1 MGSVDYFLKIDGI
14 DGESMD
20 AKHSNE
26 IEVITWN
33 WSESQTGT
41 MGQGG
46 GGGAGKVS
54 MQDFAFTMYTCKA
67 SPKLLLHCANG
78 KHIPKATLIGRKAGE
93 QQQEYLKIEFSDF
106 LVSHFST
113 GGSGSDIRPV
123 DNIAFNFSK
132 IEYEY
137 KAQKK
142 DGTLDGP
149 IKAGW
154 DLKQNQKI

>member
-1 MGSVDYFLKIDGI
+1 MGAVDYFLKIEGI
-14 DGESMD
+14 EGESQD
-20 AKHSNE
+20 AKHPNE

-67 SPKLLLHCANG
+67 SPKLLQHCASG
-78 KHIPKATLIGRKAGE
+78 KHVPSAILIGRKAGE
-93 QQQEYLKIEFSDF
+93 QQQEYLKITFTDL

-113 GGSGSDIRPV
+113 GGSGADIRPV
-123 DNIAFNFSK
+123 DNIALNFAK

-142 DGTLDGP
+142 DGTLDGA

-154 DLKQNQKI
+154 DLKKNDKV